1 MKTKKISKL
10 LMLLLLAVFA
20 GACSDDKAEPLSFYN
35 SAYEVPIHGTRYI
48 GVKSGNGNYSVQIEN
63 PGLFSAS
70 KEEGWSNPA
79 GTLLVR
85 GLLTG
90 ESKLIV
96 TDNQTGEAVGLAIRV
111 IENYETLRVST
122 FYWDDSTSTIKENRH
137 PVFSKIPFVFL
148 INNRAR
154 DVYFA
159 DRSGE
164 NSAIGNDIRIQGKG
178 SYSFTMEN
186 GKPYLTLTYPADENG
201 QLTDAVSAVSTPYK
215 FEITQ
220 SSEFMRHRLDE
231 NLNLGWGTIAKAY
244 PDSLRG
250 EAITMK
256 GVNST
261 YQLDGSFEQIEI
273 PTGVLN

>member
-122 FYWDDSTSTIKENRH
+122 FYWDDSTSTIKENKH

>member
-122 FYWDDSTSTIKENRH
+122 FYWDDSTSAIKENKH